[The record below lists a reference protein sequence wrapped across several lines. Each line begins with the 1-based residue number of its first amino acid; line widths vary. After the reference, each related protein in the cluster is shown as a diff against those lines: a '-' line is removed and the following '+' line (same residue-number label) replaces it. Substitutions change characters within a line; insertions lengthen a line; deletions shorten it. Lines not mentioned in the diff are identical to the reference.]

1 MSTAS
6 GNLRLGSREFTV
18 SYEPETAGDETAEPA
33 GGLPENGESLVSG
46 DQLEE
51 VVYGPPAPH
60 WLPLDGL
67 LLEEESN
74 GAVAVAVGD
83 EAASIRGV
91 SFRPEEEITHVFSP
105 TDGLTEMVPASGPV
119 LLLTQERLVAFCH
132 ADARRE
138 TYLVPVAEV
147 KHVVVKSGSRSATN
161 VAQGILMVIAGIF
174 IYLALGYWLAGQLGG
189 PTIPVLNMDISSLI
203 ALVLVVS
210 GMGILAQVYFAR
222 LDGAITF
229 QGEGLQFTFPFRG
242 SSAQRHAFDMVNTTF
257 EARRLKLSDPAEP
270 DVAVDEG
277 RAEPDAAVGEGRA
290 EPDAAVGEGR
300 AEPDAAVGEGRAEP
314 DAAVG
319 EGRAEPD
326 AAVGEG
332 RAEPDA
338 AVGEGRAEP
347 DAAVGEGRAEPDAAV
362 AEGPAEPDAA
372 VDEGRAEP
380 DAAVAEAVVD
390 YDDVEPAAMARE
402 DGAGE
407 SAAGGSAAGGAQP
420 LGLRASA
427 QE

>member
-1 MSTAS
+1 MDSNEHPKERR
-6 GNLRLGSREFTV
+6 NLVDGLRKSPSWVPVF
-18 SYEPETAGDETAEPA
+18 SAPYEPETSGGETDEPA

-74 GAVAVAVGD
+74 GAGAGAGAVAVGVGD

-174 IYLALGYWLAGQLGG
+174 IYLTLGYWLAGQLGG

-257 EARRLKLSDPAEP
+257 EARRLKLSNPAEPDAAVGEVRAEP
-270 DVAVDEG
+270 DVAVDE
-277 RAEPDAAVGEGRA
+277 
-290 EPDAAVGEGR
+290 
-300 AEPDAAVGEGRAEP
+300 
-314 DAAVG
+314 
-319 EGRAEPD
+319 
-326 AAVGEG
+326 
-332 RAEPDA
+332 
-338 AVGEGRAEP
+338 
-347 DAAVGEGRAEPDAAV
+347 
-362 AEGPAEPDAA
+362 AA
-372 VDEGRAEP
+372 VDC
-380 DAAVAEAVVD
+380 
-390 YDDVEPAAMARE
+390 DDVEPAAMARE

-407 SAAGGSAAGGAQP
+407 SAAGEAQP
-420 LGLRASA
+420 QGLRPSA

>member
-1 MSTAS
+1 MAELSDS
-6 GNLRLGSREFTV
+6 KEHPKERQGPVDGLRKPPSWVPVF
-18 SYEPETAGDETAEPA
+18 SAPYEPETAGGETDEPA

-74 GAVAVAVGD
+74 GAVAVGD

-174 IYLALGYWLAGQLGG
+174 IYLALGYWLTGQLGG

-257 EARRLKLSDPAEP
+257 EARRLKLSDPADP
-270 DVAVDEG
+270 G
-277 RAEPDAAVGEGRA
+277 AAVGEGRA

-300 AEPDAAVGEGRAEP
+300 AEPDAAVGEAVVGTTTPALPLAKDGSNPTPPLCRPRRRTAGRERRRRRA
-314 DAAVG
+314 AAV
-319 EGRAEPD
+319 ESA
-326 AAVGEG
+326 
-332 RAEPDA
+332 
-338 AVGEGRAEP
+338 
-347 DAAVGEGRAEPDAAV
+347 
-362 AEGPAEPDAA
+362 
-372 VDEGRAEP
+372 
-380 DAAVAEAVVD
+380 
-390 YDDVEPAAMARE
+390 
-402 DGAGE
+402 AGE
-407 SAAGGSAAGGAQP
+407 SAAGEAQP

>member
-1 MSTAS
+1 M
-6 GNLRLGSREFTV
+6 
-18 SYEPETAGDETAEPA
+18 
-33 GGLPENGESLVSG
+33 
-46 DQLEE
+46 
-51 VVYGPPAPH
+51 PH
-60 WLPLDGL
+60 GL

-74 GAVAVAVGD
+74 GAVAVGD

-105 TDGLTEMVPASGPV
+105 TDGLTEMVPAWGPV

-270 DVAVDEG
+270 DAAVGEG
-277 RAEPDAAVGEGRA
+277 RAEPDAGVGEGRA

-300 AEPDAAVGEGRAEP
+300 AEPDV
-314 DAAVG
+314 
-319 EGRAEPD
+319 
-326 AAVGEG
+326 
-332 RAEPDA
+332 
-338 AVGEGRAEP
+338 
-347 DAAVGEGRAEPDAAV
+347 
-362 AEGPAEPDAA
+362 A
-372 VDEGRAEP
+372 VD
-380 DAAVAEAVVD
+380 EAVVD
-390 YDDVEPAAMARE
+390 CDDVEPAAMARE

-407 SAAGGSAAGGAQP
+407 SAAGESAAGEAQP

>member
-1 MSTAS
+1 MAESLDSNEHPKERRSLVDGLRESPSWVPIFTAP
-6 GNLRLGSREFTV
+6 
-18 SYEPETAGDETAEPA
+18 YEPGTSGGETDEPA
-33 GGLPENGESLVSG
+33 GGLPEYGESVVSG

-60 WLPLDGL
+60 WLMPHGLLPHGL
-67 LLEEESN
+67 LLEEETN
-74 GAVAVAVGD
+74 GADAGAVAS

-105 TDGLTEMVPASGPV
+105 TDGLTEMVPASGPA

-132 ADARRE
+132 ADGRRE

-161 VAQGILMVIAGIF
+161 VAQGVLMVIAGIF

-189 PTIPVLNMDISSLI
+189 PTIPVLHMDISSLI

-210 GMGILAQVYFAR
+210 GMGMLAQVYFAR

-242 SSAQRHAFDMVNTTF
+242 SAAQRHAFEMVNTTF

-270 DVAVDEG
+270 D
-277 RAEPDAAVGEGRA
+277 AAFGEGRA
-290 EPDAAVGEGR
+290 EPDAAV
-300 AEPDAAVGEGRAEP
+300 D
-314 DAAVG
+314 
-319 EGRAEPD
+319 
-326 AAVGEG
+326 
-332 RAEPDA
+332 
-338 AVGEGRAEP
+338 
-347 DAAVGEGRAEPDAAV
+347 
-362 AEGPAEPDAA
+362 
-372 VDEGRAEP
+372 
-380 DAAVAEAVVD
+380 EAVVD
-390 YDDVEPAAMARE
+390 SDDVEPIAMARE

-407 SAAGGSAAGGAQP
+407 SAAEESADVAEGPAEPDADVDEAVVDSDDVEPTAMAREDGAGESAAEESAVGDSAAGETQP
-420 LGLRASA
+420 LELRPSA

>member
-1 MSTAS
+1 MTESLDSNEHLKERRSLVDGLRESPSWVPIFTAP
-6 GNLRLGSREFTV
+6 
-18 SYEPETAGDETAEPA
+18 YEPGTSGGETDEPA
-33 GGLPENGESLVSG
+33 GGLPEYGESLVSG

-51 VVYGPPAPH
+51 FVYGPPAPP
-60 WLPLDGL
+60 WILPHGLLPHGL

-74 GAVAVAVGD
+74 GADAVAG

-91 SFRPEEEITHVFSP
+91 SFRPEEQITHVFSP

-161 VAQGILMVIAGIF
+161 VAQGVLMVIAGIF

-189 PTIPVLNMDISSLI
+189 PTIPVLHMDISSLI

-210 GMGILAQVYFAR
+210 GMGMLAQVYFAR

-242 SSAQRHAFDMVNTTF
+242 SSAQRHAFDLVNTTF
-257 EARRLKLSDPAEP
+257 EARRLKLSDRA
-270 DVAVDEG
+270 DGAGVDQ
-277 RAEPDAAVGEGRA
+277 
-290 EPDAAVGEGR
+290 
-300 AEPDAAVGEGRAEP
+300 
-314 DAAVG
+314 
-319 EGRAEPD
+319 
-326 AAVGEG
+326 
-332 RAEPDA
+332 
-338 AVGEGRAEP
+338 
-347 DAAVGEGRAEPDAAV
+347 
-362 AEGPAEPDAA
+362 GPAEPDTD
-372 VDEGRAEP
+372 VD
-380 DAAVAEAVVD
+380 EAVVD
-390 YDDVEPAAMARE
+390 SDDVEPTAMARE

-407 SAAGGSAAGGAQP
+407 SAAEESAVGDSAAGEAQP
-420 LGLRASA
+420 LGLRPSA

>member
-1 MSTAS
+1 M
-6 GNLRLGSREFTV
+6 
-18 SYEPETAGDETAEPA
+18 
-33 GGLPENGESLVSG
+33 
-46 DQLEE
+46 
-51 VVYGPPAPH
+51 PH
-60 WLPLDGL
+60 GL

-74 GAVAVAVGD
+74 GAVAVGD

-147 KHVVVKSGSRSATN
+147 KHVVVKTGSRSATN

-174 IYLALGYWLAGQLGG
+174 IYLALGYWLTGQLGG

-270 DVAVDEG
+270 NAAVGEG
-277 RAEPDAAVGEGRA
+277 RAEPAAAVGEGRA
-290 EPDAAVGEGR
+290 EPDAAVG
-300 AEPDAAVGEGRAEP
+300 
-314 DAAVG
+314 
-319 EGRAEPD
+319 
-326 AAVGEG
+326 
-332 RAEPDA
+332 
-338 AVGEGRAEP
+338 
-347 DAAVGEGRAEPDAAV
+347 
-362 AEGPAEPDAA
+362 
-372 VDEGRAEP
+372 
-380 DAAVAEAVVD
+380 EAVVD

-407 SAAGGSAAGGAQP
+407 SAAGEAQP

>member
-1 MSTAS
+1 MADSLDS
-6 GNLRLGSREFTV
+6 KDHPKERRGPVDSLRESPSWVPVF
-18 SYEPETAGDETAEPA
+18 SAPYEPETSGGETDEPA

-51 VVYGPPAPH
+51 VVYGPPSPN
-60 WLPLDGL
+60 WLPLDEL

-74 GAVAVAVGD
+74 GAVAVGD

-270 DVAVDEG
+270 D
-277 RAEPDAAVGEGRA
+277 AAVGEGRA
-290 EPDAAVGEGR
+290 EPDAAVDEGPADPAAAVAEGR
-300 AEPDAAVGEGRAEP
+300 AEPDV
-314 DAAVG
+314 
-319 EGRAEPD
+319 
-326 AAVGEG
+326 
-332 RAEPDA
+332 
-338 AVGEGRAEP
+338 
-347 DAAVGEGRAEPDAAV
+347 
-362 AEGPAEPDAA
+362 A
-372 VDEGRAEP
+372 VD
-380 DAAVAEAVVD
+380 EAVVD
-390 YDDVEPAAMARE
+390 YDDVEPAAMARQ
-402 DGAGE
+402 DRAGE
-407 SAAGGSAAGGAQP
+407 SAAGESAAGEAQP

>member
-1 MSTAS
+1 M
-6 GNLRLGSREFTV
+6 
-18 SYEPETAGDETAEPA
+18 
-33 GGLPENGESLVSG
+33 
-46 DQLEE
+46 
-51 VVYGPPAPH
+51 
-60 WLPLDGL
+60 

-74 GAVAVAVGD
+74 GAGAVGD

-174 IYLALGYWLAGQLGG
+174 IYLALGYWLTGQLGG

-257 EARRLKLSDPAEP
+257 EARRLKLSDPADP
-270 DVAVDEG
+270 AEG
-277 RAEPDAAVGEGRA
+277 PEPDAAVGEGRA
-290 EPDAAVGEGR
+290 EPDAAVG
-300 AEPDAAVGEGRAEP
+300 
-314 DAAVG
+314 
-319 EGRAEPD
+319 
-326 AAVGEG
+326 
-332 RAEPDA
+332 
-338 AVGEGRAEP
+338 
-347 DAAVGEGRAEPDAAV
+347 
-362 AEGPAEPDAA
+362 
-372 VDEGRAEP
+372 
-380 DAAVAEAVVD
+380 EAVVD

-407 SAAGGSAAGGAQP
+407 SAAGESAAGEAQP

>member
-1 MSTAS
+1 MAELSDS
-6 GNLRLGSREFTV
+6 KEHPKERQGPVDGLRKPPSWVPVF
-18 SYEPETAGDETAEPA
+18 SAPCEPEIAGSETDEPA

-60 WLPLDGL
+60 WLMPHGL

-74 GAVAVAVGD
+74 GVGAGAVAS

-270 DVAVDEG
+270 D
-277 RAEPDAAVGEGRA
+277 AAVGEGWA
-290 EPDAAVGEGR
+290 EPDVAVGEGR
-300 AEPDAAVGEGRAEP
+300 
-314 DAAVG
+314 
-319 EGRAEPD
+319 
-326 AAVGEG
+326 
-332 RAEPDA
+332 
-338 AVGEGRAEP
+338 
-347 DAAVGEGRAEPDAAV
+347 
-362 AEGPAEPDAA
+362 AEPDAA

-380 DAAVAEAVVD
+380 DAAVDEGPADPDVAVDEGPADPDVAVAEAVVD

-407 SAAGGSAAGGAQP
+407 SAAGEAQP
-420 LGLRASA
+420 QGLRPSA

>member
-1 MSTAS
+1 MADSLDS
-6 GNLRLGSREFTV
+6 KDHPKERRGPVDSLRESPSWVPVF
-18 SYEPETAGDETAEPA
+18 SAPYEPETSGGETDEPA

-51 VVYGPPAPH
+51 VVYEPPSPN
-60 WLPLDGL
+60 WLPLDEL

-74 GAVAVAVGD
+74 GAVAVGD

-270 DVAVDEG
+270 D
-277 RAEPDAAVGEGRA
+277 AAVGEGRA
-290 EPDAAVGEGR
+290 EPDV
-300 AEPDAAVGEGRAEP
+300 
-314 DAAVG
+314 
-319 EGRAEPD
+319 
-326 AAVGEG
+326 
-332 RAEPDA
+332 
-338 AVGEGRAEP
+338 
-347 DAAVGEGRAEPDAAV
+347 
-362 AEGPAEPDAA
+362 A
-372 VDEGRAEP
+372 VD
-380 DAAVAEAVVD
+380 EAVVD
-390 YDDVEPAAMARE
+390 YDDVEPAAMARQ
-402 DGAGE
+402 DRAGE
-407 SAAGGSAAGGAQP
+407 SAAGESAAGEAQP

>member
-1 MSTAS
+1 MAELSDSKEHPKERQGPVDGLRKSPSWVPVFSTP
-6 GNLRLGSREFTV
+6 
-18 SYEPETAGDETAEPA
+18 YEPETAGGETDEPA

-46 DQLEE
+46 DQLED

-74 GAVAVAVGD
+74 GAVAVAD

-161 VAQGILMVIAGIF
+161 VAQGVLMVIAGIF
-174 IYLALGYWLAGQLGG
+174 IYLALGYWLTGQLGG

-270 DVAVDEG
+270 EAAVGEVRAEPDAGVGEG
-277 RAEPDAAVGEGRA
+277 RAEPEAAVGEVRAEPDAAVGEVRA
-290 EPDAAVGEGR
+290 EPDAAVGEVR
-300 AEPDAAVGEGRAEP
+300 ADPDV
-314 DAAVG
+314 
-319 EGRAEPD
+319 
-326 AAVGEG
+326 
-332 RAEPDA
+332 
-338 AVGEGRAEP
+338 
-347 DAAVGEGRAEPDAAV
+347 
-362 AEGPAEPDAA
+362 A
-372 VDEGRAEP
+372 VDEGPADP
-380 DAAVAEAVVD
+380 DVAVDEAVVD

-402 DGAGE
+402 GGAGESSVGESAAGE
-407 SAAGGSAAGGAQP
+407 SAAGEAQP